1 MADQSHILKLKA
13 TLDTS
18 DVQKKL
24 NQLRNT
30 QQNALKGSDKA
41 GQNNINL
48 GGLTSTLTRL
58 NQTMMSMQRTLQLL
72 IRSNNNNNNNN
83 YSYSAPSRLPFTP
96 ALPPYFRNRILGNQ
110 NPYIQ
115 SNISAKLSNKQ
126 IPTGS
131 IKINP
136 YGTNKPYD
144 LKMINEATGRLTILR
159 QTPNWT
165 AYASQNP
172 WFQKADPAFN
182 SLLDMSSAGKMWNRS
197 GGTDVKTGVK
207 KIGRGNVGK
216 YPKNRIIT
224 PTQRGA
230 NLLGGPLFGFA
241 AGAFIDQIANYL
253 DVKGFTGSA
262 TATRIGGGALTGASW
277 GRMLGPYG
285 MAAGAIGGALFE
297 VMDKLIEKIDK
308 LNKAYDEQLDRIKSA
323 KNFDIEYKNKMIAED
338 DSRRLAV
345 GDKVYFKN
353 RINFK
358 QGILNKLNKQQEEI
372 GIGPGALTAYEQDT
386 LAQINEFKK
395 KHPNGGELPEYIKRR
410 QRLADRYKINVG
422 TIDQVKSDIERYKGN
437 LKSLGVYSEDEQ
449 ELIDFKKRV
458 PRDYTNTLEAQRHV
472 WQGDVDRLEKKKA
485 YWQAYSEETG
495 KPIDLKALEDL
506 EKELNSYKDKIAAI
520 NDELNKRE
528 EILKEQK
535 ISWLQNDL
543 NNLQDRLSNLK
554 NPNMSNVNSLAQFG
568 FGISKNDDAERLK
581 MQTDYQKQQVDLQR
595 EIRDKVKELDTIQS
609 SATFS

>member
-48 GGLTSTLTRL
+48 GGLNSTLTRL
-58 NQTMMSMQRTLQLL
+58 NQTMMSMQRTLQQF
-72 IRSNNNNNNNN
+72 ITRNINTNTNINSSRS
-83 YSYSAPSRLPFTP
+83 PFTP
-96 ALPPYFRNRILGNQ
+96 ALPPFLRRPPNQ
-110 NPYIQ
+110 VGH
-115 SNISAKLSNKQ
+115 SNITYTPPSKPLRFGRMSPLPKGWTRTNQDTGIISVFDSTINPWFTPRVPPTWSKNPLYTTDYSFMPWGGGFPRMNFPSKLSNQ
-126 IPTGS
+126 QGAVTHNIPGYN
-131 IKINP
+131 IKNW
-136 YGTNKPYD
+136 KPHSNI
-144 LKMINEATGRLTILR
+144 KKPGPFSQLR
-159 QTPNWT
+159 
-165 AYASQNP
+165 
-172 WFQKADPAFN
+172 
-182 SLLDMSSAGKMWNRS
+182 
-197 GGTDVKTGVK
+197 
-207 KIGRGNVGK
+207 
-216 YPKNRIIT
+216 
-224 PTQRGA
+224 
-230 NLLGGPLFGFA
+230 GPLYGLFAGQAMDSFG
-241 AGAFIDQIANYL
+241 NYL
-253 DVKGFTGSA
+253 RSQGQTGAADA
-262 TATRIGGGALTGASW
+262 TQLASGALTGAAT
-277 GRMLGPYG
+277 GTMFGP
-285 MAAGAIGGALFE
+285 AGIAIGAALGGLADAFQILTRRTTELTNAFE
-297 VMDKLIEKIDK
+297 NQKSRVSSAQDF
-308 LNKAYDEQLDRIKSA
+308 DR
-323 KNFDIEYKNKMIAED
+323 NLKNKVQSET

-353 RINFK
+353 RIKFK

-372 GIGPGALTAYEQDT
+372 GIGPGALSDYEQET
-386 LAQINEFKK
+386 LNKIAAFRMSS
-395 KHPNGGELPEYIKRR
+395 PTGELPEYIKRR

-437 LKSLGVYSEDEQ
+437 LRSLGVYSEDEQ
-449 ELIDFKKRV
+449 ELIDFKKRI
-458 PRDYTNTLEAQRHV
+458 PRDYTNTLETQRHV

-485 YWQAYSEETG
+485 YWEAYSEETG

-535 ISWLQNDL
+535 ISWAQNDL

-595 EIRDKVKELDTIQS
+595 EIRDKVKELNTLQ

>member
-48 GGLTSTLTRL
+48 GGLNSTLTRL
-58 NQTMMSMQRTLQLL
+58 NQTMMSMQRTLQQF
-72 IRSNNNNNNNN
+72 ITRSGNNVN
-83 YSYSAPSRLPFTP
+83 YTSRSLPFTP
-96 ALPPYFRNRILGNQ
+96 AIPSYFRRSHLGTQNSSTAIQKNYQLPASIRSLPTITRRTAPNNNFLRYIHQNTDTGRITVIQRRNGIENYAAYNPWVNTLPINARSLNDGKYNYANVNRIPG
-110 NPYIQ
+110 Y
-115 SNISAKLSNKQ
+115 K
-126 IPTGS
+126 
-131 IKINP
+131 IKNWNSGAPINS
-136 YGTNKPYD
+136 
-144 LKMINEATGRLTILR
+144 MRS
-159 QTPNWT
+159 PNG
-165 AYASQNP
+165 
-172 WFQKADPAFN
+172 
-182 SLLDMSSAGKMWNRS
+182 L
-197 GGTDVKTGVK
+197 
-207 KIGRGNVGK
+207 
-216 YPKNRIIT
+216 
-224 PTQRGA
+224 
-230 NLLGGPLFGFA
+230 NLLKGPLYGLFA
-241 AGAFIDQIANYL
+241 GQAMDSISNYFRSKGNNGAAD
-253 DVKGFTGSA
+253 A
-262 TATRIGGGALTGASW
+262 TQFASGALTGAAT
-277 GRMLGPYG
+277 GTMFGP
-285 MAAGAIGGALFE
+285 AGIAIGAALGGLADAFQILTRRTTELTNAFE
-297 VMDKLIEKIDK
+297 NQKSRVSSAQEF
-308 LNKAYDEQLDRIKSA
+308 DRNI
-323 KNFDIEYKNKMIAED
+323 KNKVQSET
-338 DSRRLAV
+338 DSKRLAV

-353 RINFK
+353 RIKFK

-372 GIGPGALTAYEQDT
+372 GIGPGALSDYEQET
-386 LAQINEFKK
+386 LNKIAAFRMASST
-395 KHPNGGELPEYIKRR
+395 GELPEYIKRR

-437 LKSLGVYSEDEQ
+437 LRSLGVYSEDEQ

-506 EKELNSYKDKIAAI
+506 EKELNSYKDKIAVI
-520 NDELNKRE
+520 NNELNKRE

-535 ISWLQNDL
+535 ISWAQNDL

-568 FGISKNDDAERLK
+568 FGISKNDDETRFK
-581 MQTDYQKQQVDLQR
+581 MQVNYQKEQTDIQR
-595 EIRDKVKELDTIQS
+595 QIRDKVLELDGLTKYN
-609 SATFS
+609 

>member
-58 NQTMMSMQRTLQLL
+58 NQTMMSMQRTLQQF
-72 IRSNNNNNNNN
+72 ITRSGNNVN
-83 YSYSAPSRLPFTP
+83 YTSRSLPFTP
-96 ALPPYFRNRILGNQ
+96 TIPPYFRRSHLGTQ
-110 NPYIQ
+110 NSSTAIQKNYQLPASIRSLPTITSRTAPNNNFARYIIE
-115 SNISAKLSNKQ
+115 N
-126 IPTGS
+126 T
-131 IKINP
+131 
-136 YGTNKPYD
+136 D
-144 LKMINEATGRLTILR
+144 TGRI
-159 QTPNWT
+159 T
-165 AYASQNP
+165 AINRSRGIETYAAYNP
-172 WFQKADPAFN
+172 WFNTLPINA
-182 SLLDMSSAGKMWNRS
+182 
-197 GGTDVKTGVK
+197 
-207 KIGRGNVGK
+207 RGLNGSEYNYANV
-216 YPKNRIIT
+216 NRISGYKIKNWNS
-224 PTQRGA
+224 GA
-230 NLLGGPLFGFA
+230 PINSMRSPNGLNLLKGPLYGLFA
-241 AGAFIDQIANYL
+241 GQAMDSISNYL
-253 DVKGFTGSA
+253 RLKGNNGAADTTQFAS
-262 TATRIGGGALTGASW
+262 GALTGAAT
-277 GRMLGPYG
+277 GTMLGP
-285 MAAGAIGGALFE
+285 AGIAIGAALGGLADAFQILTRRTTELTNAFE
-297 VMDKLIEKIDK
+297 NQKSRVTSAQDF
-308 LNKAYDEQLDRIKSA
+308 DR
-323 KNFDIEYKNKMIAED
+323 NLKNKVQSET
-338 DSRRLAV
+338 DSKRLAV

-353 RINFK
+353 RIKFK

-372 GIGPGALTAYEQDT
+372 GIGPGALSDYEQET
-386 LAQINEFKK
+386 LNQIAVFRMAS
-395 KHPNGGELPEYIKRR
+395 PTGELPEEIKRR

-422 TIDQVKSDIERYKGN
+422 TIDQIKSDIKRYKGN

-528 EILKEQK
+528 EILKNEK